1 MKEEEPPLP
10 RAFDAVM
17 IGGEGDKKQAEA
29 LHYLE
34 QEELRDAFPSYHN
47 DQKNK
52 NQSKV
57 IVRYDEEAAL

>member
-1 MKEEEPPLP
+1 
-10 RAFDAVM
+10 M

-52 NQSKV
+52 NQSKAV
-57 IVRYDEEAAL
+57 VRYDVEAAL